1 ASLWFAVIDRNGRE
15 LRRGRIATGAN
26 WFVNWADFPSLRVL
40 DNGDWVTH
48 YLEKSA
54 GSTYAYDVRLV
65 RSTDRGKTWST
76 PVTPHT
82 DGTPTQH
89 GFVSLS
95 PLGGDRVLVVWL
107 DGRRGAAHAGHD
119 EDGPMTLRSAVLD
132 RSGARQEERE
142 LDDSTCSCCQTD
154 AVRIADRTLIAY
166 RDRSA
171 AEVRDI
177 AVAVRSNGGAW
188 SKPKIINPDG
198 WKIEACPVNGP
209 AVASH
214 GERVL
219 TIWPT
224 QAGGPSEVRF
234 AVAQPAER
242 GTAHAL
248 DAGLGTLGR
257 VDAAAWRDGFLVS
270 WLGGGGGG
278 RAGLQLAHIGAGG
291 EILTRQTLS
300 NVPPTRMSGNPRLAA
315 DRDRALIAWIE
326 PNAQKAGNALA
337 VALLR

>member
-1 ASLWFAVIDRNGRE
+1 MKALFLLAGCLLAGVTTAHANQPVHVEQLRFATGADPGQPSVAVDPREGFVLTWQEREGGRASLWFAVIDRNGRE

-142 LDDSTCSCCQTD
+142 LDDSTCSC
-154 AVRIADRTLIAY
+154 
-166 RDRSA
+166 
-171 AEVRDI
+171 
-177 AVAVRSNGGAW
+177 
-188 SKPKIINPDG
+188 
-198 WKIEACPVNGP
+198 
-209 AVASH
+209 
-214 GERVL
+214 
-219 TIWPT
+219 
-224 QAGGPSEVRF
+224 
-234 AVAQPAER
+234 
-242 GTAHAL
+242 
-248 DAGLGTLGR
+248 
-257 VDAAAWRDGFLVS
+257 
-270 WLGGGGGG
+270 
-278 RAGLQLAHIGAGG
+278 
-291 EILTRQTLS
+291 
-300 NVPPTRMSGNPRLAA
+300 
-315 DRDRALIAWIE
+315 
-326 PNAQKAGNALA
+326 
-337 VALLR
+337 